1 MTQIVTTLTFG
12 TLIIFGIYINVIL
25 FLALSSLC
33 VRENLL
39 FGLVIGDDAALVANI

>member
-25 FLALSSLC
+25 SLALSSFC
-33 VRENLL
+33 RERK
-39 FGLVIGDDAALVANI
+39 LVIWSGYW